1 MGEGTELFSI
11 IPSPFL
17 EERKKPG
24 VQDPI
29 ACVGNCTD
37 SVDAVQHCW
46 IQEKKYIKVLKEER
60 FSLSL

>member
-1 MGEGTELFSI
+1 VGEGTELFST

-37 SVDAVQHCW
+37 SVDAVQHC
-46 IQEKKYIKVLKEER
+46 
-60 FSLSL
+60 